1 VALETGLPAT
11 ASTVA
16 LLANHACTNGP
27 WAGFGDL
34 YRIFKTALEAPPMME
49 QDQPIPNTPEYAD
62 MVMRAIDDIDTQT
75 AERRDSLLADL
86 LCSSWGSVVAQ
97 NQ

>member
-1 VALETGLPAT
+1 LE
-11 ASTVA
+11 A
-16 LLANHACTNGP
+16 LL
-27 WAGFGDL
+27 
-34 YRIFKTALEAPPMME
+34 MME
-49 QDQPIPNTPEYAD
+49 QDHPIPNTPAYAD
-62 MVMRAIDDIDTQT
+62 MVIRAMDDIDQQT

>member
-1 VALETGLPAT
+1 MYRRSPKPPVE
-11 ASTVA
+11 A
-16 LLANHACTNGP
+16 LL
-27 WAGFGDL
+27 
-34 YRIFKTALEAPPMME
+34 MME

-62 MVMRAIDDIDTQT
+62 MVLRTIDDIDTQT